1 MTTDV
6 EQLLSGIRAAK
17 DMGAKNVIVCDS
29 PVNAML
35 TAGWLGN
42 SVVAQ
47 LTHDDLR
54 QVTER
59 LARDMGE
66 DPADWT
72 RPDTMLGLSVVYLDK
87 WGYPE

>member
-6 EQLLSGIRAAK
+6 EQLLAGIRAVK
-17 DMGAKNVIVCDS
+17 QMGAKNVIVCDS
-29 PVNAML
+29 PFNAAMS
-35 TAGWLGN
+35 AGWLGET
-42 SVVAQ
+42 VVAQ

-72 RPDTMLGLSVVYLDK
+72 RPDTLFGLSVVYLDK
-87 WGYPE
+87 DGYPQ